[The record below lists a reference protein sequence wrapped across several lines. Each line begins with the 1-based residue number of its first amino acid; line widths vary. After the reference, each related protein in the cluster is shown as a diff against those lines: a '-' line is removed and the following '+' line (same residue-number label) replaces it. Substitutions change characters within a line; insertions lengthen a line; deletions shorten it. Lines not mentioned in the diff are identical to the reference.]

1 MDKIQQLQN
10 LKRIRKIAN
19 LLDAAIGIPG
29 TKFHI
34 GLDPIL
40 GLLPGGGDLV
50 GAAIS
55 GYLIYLAARF
65 GLEKAEI
72 GKMIG
77 NVALET
83 LLGTVPLVGDLFDAY
98 FKANLRNLEILETHI
113 EKSAVKHDELKVKTP
128 VVN

>member
-29 TKFHI
+29 TKFRI